1 MSRIDDILSN
11 AALREEP
18 DVLDEREP
26 ENRFQFCF
34 MCSDMRIGN
43 REMKQY
49 SRGVS
54 HIMNQH
60 QVVTDFEIIPME
72 KREALSY
79 NDLTG
84 GAYNQNI
91 RETEY
96 IYIPGF
102 SIFFNLNEDE
112 KTMDNVWNLVWSISC
127 YNNGL
132 LLHNH
137 SIFQNNWNEDQKEFN
152 SMYGEDI
159 LNTSDIAQLLNIFWP
174 RMMFYTR
181 DLEDLIFQTKNR
193 YEIMEFRGF
202 HRVRLNNRKYNTKE
216 ELIISGRDALE
227 IQEKWWLGRSIIN
240 RYIFEAN
247 RTLVTETYAD
257 EVQKLLEYLVKNVDH
272 SDKRCK
278 LGNSHKMDEFVKGM
292 TLEDIKG
299 YDSIIIGTVR
309 FLEKI
314 TIDDDGNIIRL

>member
-11 AALREEP
+11 AALQEQP

-26 ENRFQFCF
+26 KDRFHYVF
-34 MCSDMRIGN
+34 MCEMMIDEDDMH
-43 REMKQY
+43 QY
-49 SRGVS
+49 SRALC

-60 QVVTDFEIIPME
+60 TIVNDYEIVE
-72 KREALSY
+72 RYTARY
-79 NDLTG
+79 D
-84 GAYNQNI
+84 NI
-91 RETEY
+91 TYKTEEIGY
-96 IYIPGF
+96 IFGF
-102 SIFFNLNEDE
+102 SLFFNLNENDLN
-112 KTMDNVWNLVWSISC
+112 MYNLWELIWSISC

-137 SIFQNNWNEDQKEFN
+137 SIWMNNWNDTQQEFN
-152 SMYGEDI
+152 SGEDI
-159 LNTSDIAQLLNIFWP
+159 LNTTDMINLFKVFIPNFFA
-174 RMMFYTR
+174 YTES
-181 DLEDLIFQTKNR
+181 LEGLIFKTKYR

-247 RTLVTETYAD
+247 RTLVTETYAN

-292 TLEDIKG
+292 TLEDIEG